1 MALECIQ
8 ATPHIYSILLM
19 IFLLYLQD
27 FTHLNYL
34 QNTLSSFSQHR
45 RVYDRQPQALS
56 GLTEFACKK
65 DAYTI
70 KVIIWHFETMHWFA
84 FSLIVRWEDKC
95 HVCDVVLSWFSMCCV
110 RLLRKTGSGLQRE
123 KKNLLWNLIHLDE
136 PSIYHHLNHFT
147 NSERKKKRLQVFPE
161 IAQVYKKMINFITF

>member
-19 IFLLYLQD
+19 IFLLYLQY

-70 KVIIWHFETMHWFA
+70 KVIIWHFETIHWFA

-110 RLLRKTGSGLQRE
+110 LLLRKTGSGLQRE
-123 KKNLLWNLIHLDE
+123 KKTFCEIWYIWMSH
-136 PSIYHHLNHFT
+136 PSIIILTTSPIQREKRKDYGCFRKLHRFT
-147 NSERKKKRLQVFPE
+147 RKWW
-161 IAQVYKKMINFITF
+161 IS